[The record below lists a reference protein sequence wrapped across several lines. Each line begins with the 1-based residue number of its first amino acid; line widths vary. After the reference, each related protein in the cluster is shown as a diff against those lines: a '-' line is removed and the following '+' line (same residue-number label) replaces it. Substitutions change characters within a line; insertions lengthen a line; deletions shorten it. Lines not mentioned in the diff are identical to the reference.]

1 MLPSVAY
8 GFDGHARQV
17 ERRRSAAVDKT
28 REKRRRDRG
37 RCWKA
42 TTCADTN
49 REWAGNC
56 YVRRRAYRRAFAKQD
71 RRRRR
76 QRVDCAYRSSPGRQV
91 IRRNR
96 SRLQSHNNSSPRVAH
111 NIRLPLYSIG
121 QGPLQCKKRTQG
133 CISSLVPILEAGSL
147 MLYPLQRTR
156 QIALAIKGLASS
168 QLGVALSR
176 SWLSFLTG
184 TVIFFEM
191 ATFWRKCW
199 ADKVRQ

>member
-1 MLPSVAY
+1 MAMRDVSA
-8 GFDGHARQV
+8 Q
-17 ERRRSAAVDKT
+17 RRWLRL
-28 REKRRRDRG
+28 EKNGGAIAG

-42 TTCADTN
+42 TRCADN
-49 REWAGNC
+49 SREWAGNC
-56 YVRRRAYRRAFAKQD
+56 YVRRRAYRQAFAKQD

-91 IRRNR
+91 IRRSR
-96 SRLQSHNNSSPRVAH
+96 SRLQSHNNSNPRVAH
-111 NIRLPLYSIG
+111 NIRLPLYSTG

-168 QLGVALSR
+168 QLGGFEPVKAKRLDR
-176 SWLSFLTG
+176 YG
-184 TVIFFEM
+184 VILRDGRLPEKM
-191 ATFWRKCW
+191 LGG
-199 ADKVRQ
+199 